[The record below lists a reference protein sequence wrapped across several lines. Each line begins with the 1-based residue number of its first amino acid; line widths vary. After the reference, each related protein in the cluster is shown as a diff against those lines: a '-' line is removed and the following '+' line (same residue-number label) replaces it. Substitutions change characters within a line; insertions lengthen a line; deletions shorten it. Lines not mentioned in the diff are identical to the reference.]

1 VGAVVAAAVALIAI
15 REISDRQTP
24 TATPE
29 SIAAPAP
36 SAGKVTDLEYVG
48 SSACAT
54 CHSGE
59 ASRWKSSD
67 HFHSMAE
74 PTASNV
80 LGDFKD
86 AKFSYGNVTSTFFM
100 RGDSYWVRTDGP
112 DGKLADFPIKY
123 TFGYK
128 PLQQYLIELPG
139 GRLQALSITWDARPS
154 EQGGQRWFHQYPGQN
169 IKAGDALHWT
179 GRDQN
184 WNFQCAACHS
194 TNLAEPCDPLNFG
207 WTIISIWV

>member
-1 VGAVVAAAVALIAI
+1 MAA
-15 REISDRQTP
+15 
-24 TATPE
+24 
-29 SIAAPAP
+29 
-36 SAGKVTDLEYVG
+36 
-48 SSACAT
+48 
-54 CHSGE
+54 
-59 ASRWKSSD
+59 
-67 HFHSMAE
+67 

-80 LGDFKD
+80 LGDFKG
-86 AKFSYGNVTSTFFM
+86 AKFSYGNVTSTFFT

-112 DGKLADFPIKY
+112 DGKLADFRIKY

-139 GRLQALSITWDARPS
+139 GRLQALSITWDARPN

-169 IKAGDALHWT
+169 IKAGDTLHWT

-194 TNLAEPCDPLNFG
+194 TNLVRNYDRATRTYDTRYSESTSDARRVTARHRRTSSGLRRSRSLRHSQPQGLYHEPEDSAGTWQFEHGGPLRATQGRAEVLQR
-207 WTIISIWV
+207 